1 MIQTGIRVEP
11 FLVVA
16 LLVVATGCNPA
27 LAEDVSGAQPYR
39 QSRDDAWWTGPIL
52 AAGAS
57 TLPKGHALVE
67 PYVYNIRSR
76 GRYDADGRR
85 HTSAPAQTYGSLTY
99 LLYGLV
105 DDITVGV
112 IPRFAYNDVS
122 SSPDSSGA
130 RLGDFTLQGAYRLS
144 TFREGSFV
152 PTMSFVVQE
161 TLPTG
166 KYDRLGE
173 RPSDGVGN
181 GAYTTT
187 LALYSQ
193 YFFWMPN
200 GRILRTRL
208 NFSYALPDTV
218 SVRDT
223 SVYGTS
229 EGFRGQARPGRAF
242 VAGAAWEYSVTR
254 NWVLALDAVY
264 ENDTSTRV
272 TGTTLLP
279 GGVQAPL
286 SRSSGSSDSITL
298 APAIEYNWNS
308 RMGVIAGALFTA
320 SGRNTGATFAPVV
333 AVNMVF

>member
-1 MIQTGIRVEP
+1 MIRSRLQP
-11 FLVVA
+11 LVVFA
-16 LLVVATGCNPA
+16 LLLVASCVRTA
-27 LAEDVSGAQPYR
+27 YAEDVSGAEPYR

-52 AAGAS
+52 AAGAA
-57 TLPKGHALVE
+57 TLPTGHALVE

-76 GRYDADGRR
+76 GRYDADGQR
-85 HTSAPAQTYGSLTY
+85 HTGPKSQTYGSLTY
-99 LLYGLV
+99 LLYGFT
-105 DDITVGV
+105 DSITAGV
-112 IPRFAYNDVS
+112 IPRFAHNDVTGA
-122 SSPDSSGA
+122 PDTSGVGF
-130 RLGDFTLQGAYRLS
+130 GDFTLQGAYRLA

-166 KYDRLGE
+166 KYDRLGD
-173 RPSDGVGN
+173 RPSDGTGS

-187 LALYSQ
+187 LSLYSQ

-223 SVYGTS
+223 SVYGTG
-229 EGFRGQARPGRAF
+229 EGFRGHARPGRAF
-242 VAGAAWEYSVTR
+242 VAGASWEYSATR

-272 TGTTLLP
+272 NGTHFLP
-279 GGVQAPL
+279 GGLQTPL
-286 SRSSGSSDSITL
+286 SRSSGSSDSFTL
-298 APAIEYNWNS
+298 APAIEYNFNS
-308 RMGVIAGALFTA
+308 QIGLIVGALFTA
-320 SGRNTGATFAPVV
+320 SGRNTGATFAPV
-333 AVNMVF
+333 AALNMVF